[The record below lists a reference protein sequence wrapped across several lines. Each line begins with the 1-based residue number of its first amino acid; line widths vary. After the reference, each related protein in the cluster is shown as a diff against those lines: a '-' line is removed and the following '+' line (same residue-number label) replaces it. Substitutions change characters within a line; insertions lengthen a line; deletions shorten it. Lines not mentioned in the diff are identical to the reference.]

1 MDNQAPQ
8 STVLDGTILEWLF
21 NEALQDS
28 EPGTLYGELCQRLR
42 CVGIVATILALAAA
56 FKFTSW
62 YPDRVSSQAVH

>member
-1 MDNQAPQ
+1 
-8 STVLDGTILEWLF
+8 
-21 NEALQDS
+21 LQDS

-56 FKFTSW
+56 FKFTLW